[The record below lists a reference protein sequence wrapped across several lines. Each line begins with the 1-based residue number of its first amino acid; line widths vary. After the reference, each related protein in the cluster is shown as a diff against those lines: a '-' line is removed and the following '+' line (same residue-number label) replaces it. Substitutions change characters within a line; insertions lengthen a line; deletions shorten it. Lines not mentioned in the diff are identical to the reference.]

1 MINPEYKLF
10 KRYRAMF
17 ALREIGNTEA
27 VLALAKGLK
36 DQSALFRHE
45 GNIKGYTI

>member
-1 MINPEYKLF
+1 
-10 KRYRAMF
+10 MF

-36 DQSALFRHE
+36 DKSALFRHE
-45 GNIKGYTI
+45 GNNNKKKKEKELCYSFYV

>member
-1 MINPEYKLF
+1 
-10 KRYRAMF
+10 MF

-36 DQSALFRHE
+36 DKSALFRHE
-45 GNIKGYTI
+45 GNNNKKKEKELCYSFYV